1 MKGDD
6 TMRISEIILV
16 ILLIRIIINQHTI
29 DEHIQ
34 ESGNRRVGDD
44 ELIPFDGLINKIIF
58 RLTVLYKNA
67 IYYLFK
73 KGSK

>member
-1 MKGDD
+1 MYILG
-6 TMRISEIILV
+6 ILII
-16 ILLIRIIINQHTI
+16 ILLIRMIMNQHSI

-34 ESGNRRVGDD
+34 ESSDRKIGDD
-44 ELIPFDGLINKIIF
+44 ELIHFDGLINNLIF

>member
-1 MKGDD
+1 
-6 TMRISEIILV
+6 MRISEIILV
-16 ILLIRIIINQHTI
+16 ILLIRIIVNQHTI

-34 ESGNRRVGDD
+34 ESSNRRVGDD
-44 ELIPFDGLINKIIF
+44 ELIHFDGLINNLIF

>member
-1 MKGDD
+1 MY
-6 TMRISEIILV
+6 ILEILII
-16 ILLIRIIINQHTI
+16 ILLIRMIMNQHTI

-34 ESGNRRVGDD
+34 ESSNRTVGDD
-44 ELIPFDGLINKIIF
+44 ELIPFDGLINNLIF
-58 RLTVLYKNA
+58 RLIVLYKNA

>member
-1 MKGDD
+1 MS
-6 TMRISEIILV
+6 IFEIILF

-34 ESGNRRVGDD
+34 EASNRIVGDD
-44 ELIPFDGLINKIIF
+44 ELIPFDGLINNLIF
-58 RLTVLYKNA
+58 RLIVLYKNA

>member
-1 MKGDD
+1 MY
-6 TMRISEIILV
+6 ILEILII
-16 ILLIRIIINQHTI
+16 ILLIRMIMNQHSI

-34 ESGNRRVGDD
+34 ESSDRKIGDD
-44 ELIPFDGLINKIIF
+44 ELIHFDGLINNLIF

-67 IYYLFK
+67 IYYLFN

>member
-1 MKGDD
+1 MY
-6 TMRISEIILV
+6 ILEILII
-16 ILLIRIIINQHTI
+16 ILLIRMIMNQHSI

-34 ESGNRRVGDD
+34 ESSDRKIGDD
-44 ELIPFDGLINKIIF
+44 ELIHFDGLINNLIF